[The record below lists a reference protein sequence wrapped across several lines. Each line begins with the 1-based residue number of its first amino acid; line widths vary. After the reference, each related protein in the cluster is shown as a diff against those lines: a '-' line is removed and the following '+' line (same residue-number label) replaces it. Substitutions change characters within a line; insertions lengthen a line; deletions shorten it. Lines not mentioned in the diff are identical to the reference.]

1 MNRLVTFHLS
11 FQLFYLS
18 DINIKVRENRKGNQE
33 WTIQRHRL
41 QGYRIED
48 AKRIQTKQESQ
59 YRKIK
64 DEQYQPHK
72 KGGLGPAYVY
82 GRFWCIYIMMM
93 FYTIL
98 LLFMTITHLIEFK
111 WIESAAIVQMQSSKS
126 YVSPK
131 ATYSSC

>member
-1 MNRLVTFHLS
+1 LS

-82 GRFWCIYIMMM
+82 GRFWCHNTIYVGHH
-93 FYTIL
+93 Y
-98 LLFMTITHLIEFK
+98 
-111 WIESAAIVQMQSSKS
+111 VQTNTNNINK
-126 YVSPK
+126 
-131 ATYSSC
+131 T